1 MWTPSPSPLASNA
14 KVTHRA
20 TQGTPRAAGDAVH
33 KPVLLDEIL
42 QFFAPEA
49 GQTIIDGTLGFGGH
63 SERIL
68 QAGANVIGVD
78 QDREALERAIPRLE
92 SFGERF
98 QPVRG
103 NAEQLPSLLAQIPS
117 APHKVDAILFDL
129 GVSSWQLDQVDRG
142 FSFQTDGPLDMRM
155 NPNGATT
162 AADLVNTL
170 DQEELA
176 NILFTFGEERGS
188 RAVAKAIVERRQ
200 ERPFETTLDLANVI
214 SRWVRRSGKIHPATR
229 SFQALRIA
237 VNREL
242 DVLPTMLSHAV
253 DLLNPGGKL
262 AVISFHS
269 LEDRI
274 VKHFIRDHSKA
285 MVDDP
290 TWPAPRQNPD
300 YHFDLPCKL
309 IQASKEECV
318 RNPRARS
325 AKLRF
330 AIRRA

>member
-117 APHKVDAILFDL
+117 APHKVDAILCEL
-129 GVSSWQLDQVDRG
+129 STYLPNPTIGVIFCCRNSDSCFR
-142 FSFQTDGPLDMRM
+142 
-155 NPNGATT
+155 AI
-162 AADLVNTL
+162 NT
-170 DQEELA
+170 
-176 NILFTFGEERGS
+176 
-188 RAVAKAIVERRQ
+188 V
-200 ERPFETTLDLANVI
+200 P
-214 SRWVRRSGKIHPATR
+214 
-229 SFQALRIA
+229 
-237 VNREL
+237 
-242 DVLPTMLSHAV
+242 
-253 DLLNPGGKL
+253 
-262 AVISFHS
+262 
-269 LEDRI
+269 
-274 VKHFIRDHSKA
+274 
-285 MVDDP
+285 
-290 TWPAPRQNPD
+290 
-300 YHFDLPCKL
+300 
-309 IQASKEECV
+309 IQYG
-318 RNPRARS
+318 
-325 AKLRF
+325 
-330 AIRRA
+330 